1 MTSLEQSSWRK
12 RAGNRL
18 RRAVPSTV
26 AALLGAL
33 LWAVAMGASALTG
46 LWLDNWETPEKIR
59 FVVLLYAM
67 GAALAF
73 PVGLFA
79 ARLIS
84 LDRQAEVAFA
94 AAFICLLATTL
105 AFTGGLFALQY
116 RSYYA
121 EWHAEAF
128 TVLWAF
134 ELVFTSL
141 TALYQFVVLGVRL
154 YFPLGFIALAVASV
168 WFAHQQR

>member
-1 MTSLEQSSWRK
+1 M
-12 RAGNRL
+12 
-18 RRAVPSTV
+18 PSPV

-33 LWAVAMGASALTG
+33 LWAMAMGASALLC

-67 GAALAF
+67 GAAIAF

-94 AAFICLLATTL
+94 AAFICLLAATL

-128 TVLWAF
+128 TVRWAF

-141 TALYQFVVLGVRL
+141 TALYQFVVLGIRL
-154 YFPLGFIALAVASV
+154 YFPIGFIALACASL
-168 WFAHQQR
+168 WFARQQR